1 MTMSLTG
8 LVIDGAL
15 ILLLS
20 AVLIGGYRLNRRI
33 AEMRD
38 GQAQLADLVTGL
50 DRATERAQQAIGR
63 LKEESSS
70 AKSELQ
76 QEARKAR
83 AMIDE
88 LTLITEA
95 GDNLAS
101 RLEKQVSASREN
113 RVTSFPSRE
122 TQRSGSVLNALK
134 EAR

>member
-1 MTMSLTG
+1 MSLTG

-33 AEMRD
+33 ADMRD

-50 DRATERAQQAIGR
+50 DRATDRAQQAIGT
-63 LKEESSS
+63 LKEESEA
-70 AKSELQ
+70 AKSDLHL
-76 QEARKAR
+76 EARKAR

-95 GDNLAS
+95 GDNLAN
-101 RLEKQVSASREN
+101 RLEQQVSARREAST
-113 RVTSFPSRE
+113 TSFPSRD
-122 TQRSGSVLNALK
+122 TGNSGTVLKALK

>member
-1 MTMSLTG
+1 MSLTE

-15 ILLLS
+15 ILLLTV
-20 AVLIGGYRLNRRI
+20 VLIGGYRLNRRI
-33 AEMRD
+33 AQMRD

-50 DRATERAQQAIGR
+50 DRATARAQQAIGT
-63 LKEESSS
+63 LKEESET
-70 AKSELQ
+70 AKSDLQ

-101 RLEKQVSASREN
+101 RLEQQVSASRES
-113 RVTSFPSRE
+113 RVTAFPSRDTE
-122 TQRSGSVLNALK
+122 RSGTVMRALK